1 VVINRPPAEVAV
13 HAATDPSHEL
23 FLMCDDP
30 AATMAHL
37 TVPGATFGP
46 IHQERWGR
54 IATMDKARRCA
65 TADLS
70 ALAAESDPARLS
82 TCRSLRLARLGGP
95 QGDELSFAEPEW
107 PKGCGHQSLPAQRH
121 APEQEARAVAW
132 LE

>member
-1 VVINRPPAEVAV
+1 
-13 HAATDPSHEL
+13 
-23 FLMCDDP
+23 
-30 AATMAHL
+30 MAHL

-54 IATMDKARRCA
+54 IATMDNARRCA

-95 QGDELSFAEPEW
+95 QGDELSFSNL
-107 PKGCGHQSLPAQRH
+107 KRLI
-121 APEQEARAVAW
+121 EARPDATLASTAVSRIDEQIADASQHT
-132 LE
+132 